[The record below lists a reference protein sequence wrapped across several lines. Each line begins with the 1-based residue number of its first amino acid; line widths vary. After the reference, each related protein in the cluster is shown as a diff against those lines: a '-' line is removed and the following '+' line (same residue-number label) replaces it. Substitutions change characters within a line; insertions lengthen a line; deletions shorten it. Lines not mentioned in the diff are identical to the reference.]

1 MLISEFARA
10 ADLSPDTVRFYVK
23 RGLLQPEA
31 GRRGGSNPYQ
41 EFSQADVATARLVRV
56 AQSLGFTLGEIAAI
70 IEELRTTGADRARHI
85 AILEE
90 RLHELDEKAAK
101 IDGMRAYLRA
111 KIAWIKGGETGPE
124 PPLGILTDAP
134 AGPCATADLAFSG
147 PRPARNRRSRAH

>member
-10 ADLSPDTVRFYVK
+10 TDLSPDTVRFYVK

-31 GRRGGSNPYQ
+31 GRRGGTNPYQ
-41 EFSQADVATARLVRV
+41 EFSETDVATARIVRI

-90 RLHELDEKAAK
+90 RLRELDEKAAR
-101 IDGMRAYLRA
+101 IARMRGYLGA
-111 KIAWIKGGETGPE
+111 KIAWLKNGEKGPE
-124 PPLGILTDAP
+124 PPLAMLTDAP
-134 AGPCATADLAFSG
+134 GGCAMSALAVVQA
-147 PRPARNRRSRAH
+147 RPPRNRSKRTN